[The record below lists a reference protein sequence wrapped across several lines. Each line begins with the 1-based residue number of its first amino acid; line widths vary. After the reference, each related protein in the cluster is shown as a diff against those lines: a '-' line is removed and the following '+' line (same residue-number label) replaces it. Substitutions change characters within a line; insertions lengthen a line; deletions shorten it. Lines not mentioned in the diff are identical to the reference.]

1 MLTFGRCASRQYQ
14 RGSLGMPC
22 HEVNRTRLVARC
34 GQKTLIVADP
44 ISCARQR
51 ALGSGLGCG
60 WAMLQILAGVNPAP
74 VAASHGP
81 DIEPCRYD
89 GDIVFDA

>member
-1 MLTFGRCASRQYQ
+1 MTIVRVAAAIKSQVISQSRCEWGLTNKVRSCEKR
-14 RGSLGMPC
+14 RGQ
-22 HEVNRTRLVARC
+22 T
-34 GQKTLIVADP
+34 Q
-44 ISCARQR
+44 
-51 ALGSGLGCG
+51 GSGLGCG